1 MSSPPAAT
9 PAASDDASVLAS
21 LGTYKTLQLRMVA
34 PHVLNLHLSIG
45 KLNAMS
51 QLFWREMRDCCV
63 LVGSCR
69 SVRVVLLTAEGR
81 VFTAGLDLADH
92 ADSFLTRSGEGE
104 GGADVARRVLRMGP
118 SIAAYQAAF
127 SALESMAQP
136 VVAAVQGACVGGGV
150 DLVTAAD
157 IRWCSADAWFSV
169 KEVDVGMA
177 ADVGSLA
184 RLPKITGNASLVR
197 EWCYT
202 GRKVPASEALS
213 AGLVSRVLP
222 STKELLSESLA
233 LCVEIA
239 AKSPLAVTGTKIHL
253 NYARDH
259 SVKEA
264 LDFVALW
271 NASAL
276 QSQDVAIAMQASLTK
291 QQPIFSN
298 L

>member
-1 MSSPPAAT
+1 MSSP
-9 PAASDDASVLAS
+9 SNDDAAVLAS
-21 LGTYKTLQLRMVA
+21 LGSYKTLQLRIVA
-34 PHVLNLHLSIG
+34 PAVLNLHLSIG

-51 QLFWREMRDCCV
+51 QLFWREMRDCCQKI
-63 LVGSCR
+63 GSCR
-69 SVRVVLLTAEGR
+69 SIRVVLLTAEGR

-92 ADSFLTRSGEGE
+92 TDSFLTGSGG
-104 GGADVARRVLRMGP
+104 DIARRTLRMTP
-118 SIAAYQAAF
+118 SIVAYQEAF

-136 VVAAVQGACVGGGV
+136 VVVAIQGACVGGGV

-157 IRWCSADAWFSV
+157 IRWCTSDAWFSV

-184 RLPKITGNASLVR
+184 RLPKLVGSTSLVK
-197 EWCYT
+197 EWAYT
-202 GRKVPASEALS
+202 GRKIPASEALS
-213 AGLVSRVLP
+213 SGLVSRVLP
-222 STKELLSESLA
+222 TTKDLLQESLA
-233 LCVEIA
+233 LCVAIA
-239 AKSPLAVTGTKIHL
+239 SKSPLAVTGTKVHL

-271 NASAL
+271 NSSAL
-276 QSQDVAIAMQASLTK
+276 QSEDVAIAMQASMSK